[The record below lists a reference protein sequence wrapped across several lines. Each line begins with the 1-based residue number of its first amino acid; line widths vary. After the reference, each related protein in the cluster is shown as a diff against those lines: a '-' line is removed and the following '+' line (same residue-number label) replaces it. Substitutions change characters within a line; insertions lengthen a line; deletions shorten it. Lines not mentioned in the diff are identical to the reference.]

1 MWCSR
6 DRAIGR
12 RRKRVE
18 ALTRQGWRVW
28 GLIAGFFLAVW
39 GIAAWFA
46 ISQDRKE
53 RASDNLP
60 EIVLQASETFAYD
73 LSQLQPGQTRFFSY
87 LAGPSERSRL
97 LVQRD
102 SGGVIRT
109 AFASCTTCYSYR
121 HEHKLSK
128 GRLICGK
135 CQSAMRIGDQ
145 KERLTPDKGCVAVPV
160 IFSVA
165 DNKLSV
171 RPEAIIEGIKVF
183 ASANKDVVQ
192 GQVNSKAAEDH
203 P

>member
-1 MWCSR
+1 ME
-6 DRAIGR
+6 
-12 RRKRVE
+12 V
-18 ALTRQGWRVW
+18 LTRQGWRVW
-28 GLIAGFFLAVW
+28 GLIAGFLFAVW

-60 EIVLQASETFAYD
+60 EIIVEAGNSFVYD
-73 LSQLQPGQTRFFSY
+73 LAHLQSGQTRFFTYPTRS
-87 LAGPSERSRL
+87 SERSRL

-102 SGGVIRT
+102 SDGVIRT

-145 KERLTPDKGCVAVPV
+145 KERLTTDKGCVAVPV
-160 IFSVA
+160 TFSVA
-165 DNKLSV
+165 DNKVSV
-171 RPEAIIEGIKVF
+171 RPEAITDGIKALVSPDDD
-183 ASANKDVVQ
+183 AVQ
-192 GQVNSKAAEDH
+192 GQANSKAAEDH
-203 P
+203 R